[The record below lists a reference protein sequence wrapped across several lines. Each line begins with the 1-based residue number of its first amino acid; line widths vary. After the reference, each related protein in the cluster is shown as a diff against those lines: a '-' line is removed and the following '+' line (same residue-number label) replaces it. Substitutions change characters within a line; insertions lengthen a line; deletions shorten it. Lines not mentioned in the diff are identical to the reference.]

1 MFQNC
6 LTNQILN
13 SHLNKN
19 INQVYL
25 KSNHF
30 EIQINNKLCP
40 RYENNKEVNL
50 TETRNIL
57 KQFEGQ
63 P

>member
-1 MFQNC
+1 MFQSF

-13 SHLNKN
+13 FHLNKS

-30 EIQINNKLCP
+30 EIQTNNKLCP
-40 RYENNKEVNL
+40 RYENNKEVNSI
-50 TETRNIL
+50 EMKNIL
-57 KQFEGQ
+57 KLSEGQ
-63 P
+63 H